1 MTSPSKLQ
9 ERILGE
15 AREKAADILR
25 EAEAKAAKL
34 RAAGSGK
41 ALAAAAKGNEKG
53 QAEAQER
60 QRRIIT
66 LAQLELRREI
76 LAAKQDLVDEVFQ
89 QVMEKL
95 TRLPDKEYLAWM
107 EERLLQAAV
116 TGDEEV
122 MVAKK
127 DQKRI
132 NDKFLAG
139 VNEKLRQ
146 AGKKGELKLSGEVR
160 PMTGGFILKGRRME
174 INSSFEAL
182 IASQRDEL
190 EQLAAEV
197 LFE

>member
-1 MTSPSKLQ
+1 MASPGKLQ

-15 AREKAADILR
+15 AREKAAAILR
-25 EAEAKAAKL
+25 VAEEEAAKL

-41 ALAAAAKGNEKG
+41 ALAAAAKIRERGEA
-53 QAEAQER
+53 QAQER
-60 QRRIIT
+60 ARRIIT
-66 LAQLELRREI
+66 LAQLELRREV
-76 LAAKQDLVDEVFQ
+76 LAAKQELVDEVFA
-89 QVMEKL
+89 QVMGKL
-95 TRLPDKEYLAWM
+95 ANLPDKEYLAWM
-107 EERLLQAAV
+107 EQRLLQAVV

-122 MVAKK
+122 IVAAK
-127 DQKRI
+127 DRKRL
-132 NDKFLAG
+132 NGKFLTR

-146 AGKKGELKLSGEVR
+146 AGKKGELKLSEEAR
-160 PMTGGFILKGRRME
+160 PMTGGFILKGERME